1 MNITLQPRRFARRTD
16 HISRGTIT
24 KDVPWP
30 RYMEKGI
37 TPPTHPLR
45 SLATLLPFDGCGP
58 HSGRG
63 STSGPFQALRL
74 TLRPFPGPSSR
85 PLTAPLGLFRG
96 VLLADAKHP
105 LAHAKLRLS
114 GCPWRIVSQA
124 CKTGH
129 ETTLLVF
136 NAHPAGRF
144 RPCWPVWF
152 IRSTKRQP
160 RRQGPMTVQHN
171 NQHREPPR

>member
-24 KDVPWP
+24 EDVPWP

-37 TPPTHPLR
+37 TPPYTPAPVTRYAPSLR
-45 SLATLLPFDGCGP
+45 RLWSARRTGLDFGT
-58 HSGRG
+58 
-63 STSGPFQALRL
+63 L
-74 TLRPFPGPSSR
+74 TLPSSR

-96 VLLADAKHP
+96 VSLADGKASARP
-105 LAHAKLRLS
+105 CQATLVRVPSAH
-114 GCPWRIVSQA
+114 CFCA
-124 CKTGH
+124 CKTGPK
-129 ETTLLVF
+129 TTLLIF

-152 IRSTKRQP
+152 TISTKHQP

>member
-24 KDVPWP
+24 KDVPGP

-45 SLATLLPFDGCGP
+45 SLATLPPYDGCGP
-58 HSGRG
+58 HGGRG

-85 PLTAPLGLFRG
+85 PLTAPPGLFRG
-96 VLLADAKHP
+96 VSLADDKASARPCQATLVRVP
-105 LAHAKLRLS
+105 LAHCFAGLQDRPRNNAPYFQRSPCGPLS
-114 GCPWRIVSQA
+114 
-124 CKTGH
+124 
-129 ETTLLVF
+129 TLLAGLVRHI
-136 NAHPAGRF
+136 NQAPAPPT
-144 RPCWPVWF
+144 RPNDG
-152 IRSTKRQP
+152 ST
-160 RRQGPMTVQHN
+160 
-171 NQHREPPR
+171 

>member
-24 KDVPWP
+24 KDVPGP

-58 HSGRG
+58 HGGRG

-114 GCPWRIVSQA
+114 GCPWRIVFAPARQA
-124 CKTGH
+124 PKQRSLFS
-129 ETTLLVF
+129 TLTLRAAFDLVGRSGSPYQPSTS
-136 NAHPAGRF
+136 PAD
-144 RPCWPVWF
+144 
-152 IRSTKRQP
+152 KAQ
-160 RRQGPMTVQHN
+160 
-171 NQHREPPR
+171 

>member
-24 KDVPWP
+24 EDVPWP

-45 SLATLLPFDGCGP
+45 SFATLLPFDGCGP
-58 HSGRG
+58 HGGRG
-63 STSGPFQALRL
+63 STSVRWRSPR
-74 TLRPFPGPSSR
+74 
-85 PLTAPLGLFRG
+85 LGLSQPHWGCFEACYSRM
-96 VLLADAKHP
+96 AQHP

-144 RPCWPVWF
+144 RPCWLVWF
-152 IRSTKRQP
+152 TISTKHQP